1 MLQRFKV
8 VAILTASF
16 LATGSQWNVLQIF
29 AWASM
34 FSENVRQLPLGE
46 AVSRTFSPEARCSLC
61 AAVSEGKKQ
70 QERETALNPK
80 FEDRSLFIC
89 EPAPQYLFE
98 ADDVAGWLDNRTQ
111 LTGVSRERPPVPPP
125 RV

>member
-1 MLQRFKV
+1 
-8 VAILTASF
+8 
-16 LATGSQWNVLQIF
+16 
-29 AWASM
+29 M

-46 AVSRTFSPEARCSLC
+46 AVARTFSPEARCNLC

-70 QERETALNPK
+70 QQSETALNPK

-98 ADDVAGWLDNRTQ
+98 ADDVAGWLDNRTR
-111 LTGVSRERPPVPPP
+111 LAESRANALRCHRRAFRKTRPSSRCSGTSHAEGRFRFPLSEISGP
-125 RV
+125 

>member
-8 VAILTASF
+8 VVILTASF
-16 LATGSQWNVLQIF
+16 LATGSQWNVLQVF

-46 AVSRTFSPEARCSLC
+46 AVARTFSPEARCNLC
-61 AAVSEGKKQ
+61 AAVSEGKQ
-70 QERETALNPK
+70 QQQSETALNPK
-80 FEDRSLFIC
+80 FEDRSLLIC

-98 ADDVAGWLDNRTQ
+98 ADDVAGWLDSRTR
-111 LTGVSRERPPVPPP
+111 LAGISRERPPVPPP